1 MNTELDSLI
10 RRADLDELVRFVDST
25 CDARDWELLV
35 DIRNEAR
42 SAVSTGRQLWP
53 IATLANYRL
62 ALWSP
67 SEYAVRSLDD
77 TARTFMPGPV
87 SEIISVHHNWDEL
100 EEHLAPGHDR
110 SLIAHERALRGDVIE
125 DFEHSVLEIP
135 MSPQFWEPPY
145 VLANYTDDGVDF
157 PAPDLPSCRD
167 NLETFDTTP
176 IDDPDS
182 IRAFRRLV
190 EAWTAHSN
198 GEADAVVVEGGVA
211 EALGALGITEAR
223 TAPLTAQEAL
233 EWLAWA
239 GASGGAHGKRRGAA
253 TGRGEAWWLLATFV
267 GLADEWPCNA
277 DELGEVV
284 NSLEFTAFTYDKA
297 PTVGWGLH
305 LVTEDPEEG
314 LAIALRATDVE

>member
-1 MNTELDSLI
+1 MNSELDSLI

-35 DIRNEAR
+35 DIRNDAR
-42 SAVSTGRQLWP
+42 AAVSTGRQLWP

-62 ALWSP
+62 ALWAPAES
-67 SEYAVRSLDD
+67 AVRALDD

-100 EEHLAPGHDR
+100 EEHLAPGHNR
-110 SLIAHERALRGDVIE
+110 SLIAHERALRGDMIDE
-125 DFEHSVLEIP
+125 SENSVLDIP
-135 MSPQFWEPPY
+135 MAPQFWEPPY
-145 VLANYTDDGVDF
+145 VLADYNDDGVDF
-157 PAPDLPSCRD
+157 PAPDLPPCRD
-167 NLETFDTTP
+167 NVQAIDATP

-190 EAWTAHSN
+190 EPWTAQSN
-198 GEADAVVVEGGVA
+198 GHAEAVVVEGSVA
-211 EALGALGITEAR
+211 EALGALGISDAR
-223 TAPLTAQEAL
+223 TTPISAHDAL

-253 TGRGEAWWLLATFV
+253 TGRSEAWWLLATFI
-267 GLADEWPCNA
+267 GLADEWPCEPE
-277 DELGEVV
+277 ELGEVI
-284 NSLEFTAFTYDKA
+284 NSLEFTAFTHDKA

-305 LVTEDPEEG
+305 LIIEDPEEG
-314 LAIALRATDVE
+314 LSIAMTATDYE